1 MNVTRN
7 SLKEL
12 IREELIAVLEEE
24 KDSKAKV
31 RNRGTVVFPAESQKV
46 KDDKDHFPINNIDQ
60 ARNALGRASQY
71 KSVPSWYDGS
81 LDSLV
86 KKIQSRVKEKYSSI
100 DTTEASAEPGKN

>member
-12 IREELIAVLEEE
+12 IREELITVLEED
-24 KDSKAKV
+24 KDPKAKV
-31 RNRGTVVFPAESQKV
+31 RNRGDVIFPADSSSV
-46 KDDKDHFPINNIDQ
+46 SDNKDHFPINNIDQ
-60 ARNALGRASQY
+60 ARNALSRASQY
-71 KSVPSWYDGS
+71 KTKPSWYDGS